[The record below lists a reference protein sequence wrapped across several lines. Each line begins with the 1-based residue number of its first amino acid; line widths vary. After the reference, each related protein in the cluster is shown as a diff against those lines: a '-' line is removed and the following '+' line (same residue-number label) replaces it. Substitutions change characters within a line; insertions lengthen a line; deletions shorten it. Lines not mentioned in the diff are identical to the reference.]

1 MNQVSTSQNPAPEE
15 SQRLNSLKNL
25 TGVIYLLQA
34 LAFVLGGITAI
45 IAVIINYVKR
55 DDVKGTWLESHFTWQ
70 INTFWFALI
79 LTLVGVATLAVGIG
93 PFVLIGAAVFVI
105 YRIVRGWTHLNIN
118 QAIQDTEL
126 DTKS

>member
-1 MNQVSTSQNPAPEE
+1 MNQVSTSQNPDPEE
-15 SQRLNSLKNL
+15 SRRLGPLKNL

-55 DDVKGTWLESHFTWQ
+55 ADVKGTWLESHFTWQ

-93 PFVLIGAAVFVI
+93 HFVLIGAAVFVV
-105 YRIVRGWTHLNIN
+105 YRIVRGWMRLNIN

-126 DTKS
+126 GTD

>member
-1 MNQVSTSQNPAPEE
+1 MNQVSTSQNPNPEE
-15 SQRLNSLKNL
+15 NRRLTSLKNL

-55 DDVKGTWLESHFTWQ
+55 ADVKGTWLESHFTWQ

-93 PFVLIGAAVFVI
+93 HFVLIGAAVLVI
-105 YRIVRGWTHLNIN
+105 YRIVRGWMRLNIN

-126 DTKS
+126 GTD

>member
-1 MNQVSTSQNPAPEE
+1 MNQVSTSQNPTPEE
-15 SQRLNSLKNL
+15 DRQLNSLKNL

-55 DDVKGTWLESHFTWQ
+55 GAVKGTWLESHFTWQ

-93 PFVLIGAAVFVI
+93 HFVLIGAAVFVI
-105 YRIVRGWTHLNIN
+105 YRIVRGWMRLNIN

-126 DTKS
+126 DTES

>member
-1 MNQVSTSQNPAPEE
+1 MNQESTSQNPNPDE
-15 SQRLNSLKNL
+15 SRQLDSLKNL

-79 LTLVGVATLAVGIG
+79 LTLVGVGTLAVGIG
-93 PFVLIGAAVFVI
+93 HFVLIGAAVFVI
-105 YRIVRGWTHLNIN
+105 YRIVRGWTRLNIN

-126 DTKS
+126 GTD

>member
-1 MNQVSTSQNPAPEE
+1 MNQVSTSQNPTPEE
-15 SQRLNSLKNL
+15 SQRLDSLKNL

-55 DDVKGTWLESHFTWQ
+55 DDVKGTWLASHFTWQ

-79 LTLVGVATLAVGIG
+79 LTLAGVATLAVGIG
-93 PFVLIGAAVFVI
+93 HFVLISAAVFVI
-105 YRIVRGWTHLNIN
+105 YRIVRGWTRLNIN

-126 DTKS
+126 ETD